1 MVHSSALAVSN
12 DVERLTCAGFSLG
25 ETICFGSL
33 EFIINCFSGLSL
45 SPKGSDPG
53 TVFMGTTCNGSP
65 SLRTTIKDST
75 EEFYMTSSGEGSS
88 DLLVSRR
95 HDTRALLAPVT
106 TMSWL
111 EDARATQA
119 MTTVPPWGF
128 TTWPGTDLSFER

>member
-12 DVERLTCAGFSLG
+12 DVERLMCAGFSLG

-33 EFIINCFSGLSL
+33 EFIINCFGGLSL
-45 SPKGSDPG
+45 SPKGCDPG
-53 TVFMGTTCNGSP
+53 TALMGTTCNGSP

-95 HDTRALLAPVT
+95 HDTGALLAPVT
-106 TMSWL
+106 TTSWL
-111 EDARATQA
+111 EDAQATQA

-128 TTWPGTDLSFER
+128 TMWPGTDLPFER